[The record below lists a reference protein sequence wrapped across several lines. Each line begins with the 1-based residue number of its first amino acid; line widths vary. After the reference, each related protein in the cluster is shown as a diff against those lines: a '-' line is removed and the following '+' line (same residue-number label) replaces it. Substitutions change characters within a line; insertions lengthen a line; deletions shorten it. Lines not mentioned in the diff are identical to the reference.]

1 MAEVLLMSSHPL
13 QLSVDELLASA
24 REITGVDIVD
34 DEIVEPLTILHGALC
49 DDRAQMD
56 DEGSR
61 AFEQRL
67 LRNLANRLRMARD
80 FQRHPEIVDQPING
94 PIVVTGAA
102 RSGTTKVQ
110 KALAASGDFNFL
122 TMWQALNWAS
132 VTGEP
137 GEPTAGRIAE
147 AEAFCAWFDER
158 SPETRLGHQ
167 FSTHEPEEDGFM
179 SEGCFVTSTPIGYAE
194 LPDYTRWFAG
204 QPRTIRF
211 EFQRDVMKYLQ
222 WQGLA
227 SADRPWVIKCPSYLS
242 QELDLLAVFPDARFV
257 VAHRS
262 PLQTLPSMCKLLE
275 CFHKAYGTST
285 PSTKHAAASIAWL
298 VDAHLANREA
308 RPDMRVLDL
317 RFEDIVDDLP
327 SAIERVYDHADMVLS
342 EDARANVVRWEAEHA
357 MHQLGTFDYA
367 LDDYGL
373 DEAEIRTTLH
383 RYFELLESLN
393 PEPVRGDRTDHAAP
407 ANEPSSDEGSPPHA

>member
-1 MAEVLLMSSHPL
+1 MSAHPL
-13 QLSVDELLASA
+13 QLSVDDLLASA
-24 REITGVDIVD
+24 RDITGIDIVD
-34 DEIVEPLTILHGALC
+34 DQIVEPLTVLHSALC
-49 DDRAQMD
+49 DDEAQLD
-56 DEGSR
+56 AEGSR

-67 LRNLANRLRMARD
+67 LRNLVNRLRMARD
-80 FQRHPEIVDQPING
+80 LERHPEIADQPIEG

-137 GEPTAGRIAE
+137 GESTEGRIAE
-147 AEAFCAWFDER
+147 ADAFCAWFDER

-167 FSTHEPEEDGFM
+167 FSTLEPEEDGFM

-194 LPDYTRWFAG
+194 LPAYTRWFAS

-211 EFQRDVMKYLQ
+211 AFQRDVMQYLQ

-227 SADRPWVIKCPSYLS
+227 SPNRPWVIKCPSYLS
-242 QELDLLAVFPDARFV
+242 QELDLIEVFPDARFV

-262 PLQTLPSMCKLLE
+262 PLDTLPSMCKLIE

-285 PSTKHAAASIAWL
+285 PSAKHAPASIAWL
-298 VDAHLANREA
+298 VDTHLANREA
-308 RPDMRVLDL
+308 RPDLAVLDL
-317 RFEDIVDDLP
+317 RFEDIVGDL
-327 SAIERVYDHADMVLS
+327 SGVTARIYDHADMTLT
-342 EDARANVVRWEAEHA
+342 EPALQRILRWDAEHA
-357 MHQLGTFDYA
+357 MHQLGSFDYS
-367 LDDYGL
+367 LEEFGL
-373 DEAEIRTTLH
+373 DEDQIRTTLH
-383 RYFELLESLN
+383 RYFELLESLK
-393 PEPVRGDRTDHAAP
+393 P
-407 ANEPSSDEGSPPHA
+407 